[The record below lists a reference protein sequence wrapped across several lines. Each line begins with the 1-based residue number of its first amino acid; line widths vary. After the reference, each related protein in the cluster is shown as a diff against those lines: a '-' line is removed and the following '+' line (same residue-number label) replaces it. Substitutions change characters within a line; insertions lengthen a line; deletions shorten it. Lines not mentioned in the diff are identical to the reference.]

1 MALSNRLLLRG
12 GLIAGPLFLGSVFV
26 QGLARADYSP
36 IRHPVSS
43 LSLGPRGW
51 LQSASFAVTGG
62 LSLGFVV
69 GLSRT
74 LCTEIGTR
82 VGPVLLAAAAV
93 GILGAA
99 AFPTDPVGGYPP
111 GTPLVPTRSTT
122 RGVLH
127 DVLTLP
133 AFLCVP
139 AAELTFAHAFARHGE
154 RGWAAYSAA
163 SALGMLVSYALAS
176 AGFRQRPGLV
186 EIAGGLQ
193 RAAVAIG
200 FIWLTVLAARALAS
214 VDLGSGRSGWRAAS
228 AGFPNDQFCREQLEG
243 SGGSDVQDS
252 GDRRLGHRLD
262 RLPSDG

>member
-1 MALSNRLLLRG
+1 MSLSNRLLLHG
-12 GLIAGPLFLGSVFV
+12 GLIAGPLFFGSVLV
-26 QGLARADYSP
+26 QGLTRADYSP

-43 LSLGPRGW
+43 LSLGRGGW
-51 LQSASFAVTGG
+51 LQSASFVVTGG

-74 LCTEIGTR
+74 LCIEIGTR
-82 VGPVLLAAAAV
+82 VGPVLLGAAAI

-111 GTPLVPTRSTT
+111 GTPLVPTSSTT
-122 RGVLH
+122 LGVMH

-133 AFLCVP
+133 AFLSVP

-176 AGFRQRPGLV
+176 AGFRQQRGLAEV
-186 EIAGGLQ
+186 AGGLQ
-193 RAAVAIG
+193 RAAIAIG
-200 FIWLTVLAARALAS
+200 FTWLTSLAVRALAALNPVQQMVTGGIRDRQS
-214 VDLGSGRSGWRAAS
+214 VVLADRSRDKFSPHRLHAQPRHWRAPKKRSRSWLHQA
-228 AGFPNDQFCREQLEG
+228 
-243 SGGSDVQDS
+243 
-252 GDRRLGHRLD
+252 
-262 RLPSDG
+262 

>member
-12 GLIAGPLFLGSVFV
+12 GLIAGPVFLGSILV
-26 QGLARADYSP
+26 QGLTREDYSP

-74 LCTEIGTR
+74 LGAQIGTR
-82 VGPVLLAAAAV
+82 LGPVLLGTAAV

-99 AFPTDPVGGYPP
+99 AFPTDPIGGYPP
-111 GTPLVPTRSTT
+111 GTPIVPTSSTT
-122 RGVLH
+122 LGLLH

-139 AAELTFAHAFARHGE
+139 AAELVFGHAFLRHGE

-163 SALGMLVSYALAS
+163 SAVGMLVSYVLAS

-186 EIAGGLQ
+186 EIAGALQ

-200 FIWLTVLAARALAS
+200 FTWLTGLAARALAS
-214 VDLGSGRSGWRAAS
+214 A
-228 AGFPNDQFCREQLEG
+228 E
-243 SGGSDVQDS
+243 
-252 GDRRLGHRLD
+252 
-262 RLPSDG
+262 